1 LGLLGKESAVID
13 VAGFAVNTY
22 AYTFSHTA
30 ADCLQAFAG
39 SARGLEVMMYPGH
52 AWPDDLDA
60 AARRDLR
67 RLSAATGVPLISL
80 NMPNIDV
87 NEAAAAP
94 GMRAYSIDL
103 VCRVI
108 ELAGDLEVPGVVFG
122 PGKQNPLMP
131 APRQT
136 LLSYFHEAMERFVPA
151 ARAAGTRLL
160 AENMPFAFLPDAE
173 SLMAALEPYDA
184 TEVAVVYDIANA
196 YFHGEDMAEGF
207 KRVASRLALVHVSDT
222 PTDVYLHAPVGAG
235 TLPFAKAAAACR
247 AVDYRGEVM
256 LEIICDQPDNEIPAS
271 AEALRGMGWSDFGA

>member
-1 LGLLGKESAVID
+1 MID

-87 NEAAAAP
+87 NVAAAAP

-122 PGKQNPLMP
+122 PGKQNPLID
-131 APRQT
+131 RK
-136 LLSYFHEAMERFVPA
+136 S
-151 ARAAGTRLL
+151 
-160 AENMPFAFLPDAE
+160 
-173 SLMAALEPYDA
+173 
-184 TEVAVVYDIANA
+184 VV
-196 YFHGEDMAEGF
+196 
-207 KRVASRLALVHVSDT
+207 
-222 PTDVYLHAPVGAG
+222 
-235 TLPFAKAAAACR
+235 
-247 AVDYRGEVM
+247 
-256 LEIICDQPDNEIPAS
+256 
-271 AEALRGMGWSDFGA
+271 